1 MSARK
6 VFRTL
11 MTLDQVRSALASAIP
26 KTIPTQDVNLE
37 NSVGRYLAEDIVS
50 TIDVPGFD
58 RATMDGFAVK
68 AQDTFGANEVIPKSL
83 KLIGGV
89 EPGEVPGFVIGKEEA
104 SEIATGAAL
113 PIGSNAV
120 VMVEYTKASEG
131 KVEILSAVTPGE
143 NVMAAGS
150 DIMSGELLL
159 RRGQLI
165 TSREVGV
172 LAALGKKTVN
182 VLGSPRVAII
192 STGNELVPP
201 GSILRSAKI
210 FDINAC
216 ALSAA
221 VQECGGTPIMFGI
234 AADDEDSIQNLLR
247 RALGE
252 VDLVLTSG
260 STSAGRKDL
269 LPKIISSLEG
279 CQVIANGLAVKPG
292 KPALAAAVLGKPLFA
307 LPGNPTSALMVF
319 HSVVKPTIRILAGM
333 SSETKEPSIEAKLA
347 FKTFSVRGRQEL
359 LPVHLV
365 ADESGCYLAYP
376 TLSGSGA
383 VTSFA
388 LADGFL
394 KIPADRDIM
403 AKGETVQV
411 QLFSPNIELPDL
423 VIIGSHCI
431 GIDILLRVI
440 SKKRTRFSA
449 KTINVGSVGGLHAV
463 KKGEADLG
471 GIHLLDER
479 SGDYNIPFIKR
490 YALEERTV
498 LIRGYSREQG
508 LIVQKGNPK
517 SIHTF
522 EDLLRPGITFINR
535 NAGSGTRILI
545 DMHLAA
551 AARKKGTPIEQLTEK
566 IVGYDVEAKSHGA
579 VASAVSQGRVD
590 VGFGIRTVAEQQGLE
605 FIQYGNERFDFLVS
619 RNRMDKPSVALFLN
633 TLRSDE
639 FKRSL
644 KNEAP
649 GLRPDN
655 NTGNPVT
662 LN

>member
-37 NSVGRYLAEDIVS
+37 NSVGSYLAEDTVS

-89 EPGEVPGFVIGKEEA
+89 EPGEVPGFVIGEEEA

-279 CQVIANGLAVKPG
+279 CQVIANGLAIKPG
-292 KPALAAAVLGKPLFA
+292 KPALVAAVLGKPLFA

-333 SSETKEPSIEAKLA
+333 ISETKEPSIEAKLA

-365 ADESGCYLAYP
+365 ADESGRYLAYP

>member
-1 MSARK
+1 LSARK

-37 NSVGRYLAEDIVS
+37 NSVGSYLAEDTVS

-89 EPGEVPGFVIGKEEA
+89 EPGEVPGFVIGEEEA

-279 CQVIANGLAVKPG
+279 CQVIANGLAIKPG
-292 KPALAAAVLGKPLFA
+292 KPALVAAVLGKPLFA

-365 ADESGCYLAYP
+365 ADESGRYLAYP

>member
-1 MSARK
+1 
-6 VFRTL
+6 

-37 NSVGRYLAEDIVS
+37 NSVGSYLAEDTVS

-89 EPGEVPGFVIGKEEA
+89 EPGEVPGFVIGEEEA

-279 CQVIANGLAVKPG
+279 CQVIANGLAIKPG
-292 KPALAAAVLGKPLFA
+292 KPALVAAVLGKPLFA

-365 ADESGCYLAYP
+365 ADESGRYLAYP

>member
-1 MSARK
+1 
-6 VFRTL
+6 
-11 MTLDQVRSALASAIP
+11 MTLEQVRSALASAIP

-201 GSILRSAKI
+201 GSILRGAKI
-210 FDINAC
+210 FDINAF

-411 QLFSPNIELPDL
+411 QLFSPNMELPDL

-440 SKKRTRFSA
+440 SQKRTRFSA

>member
-37 NSVGRYLAEDIVS
+37 NSVGSYLAEDTVS

-89 EPGEVPGFVIGKEEA
+89 EPGEVPGFVIGEEEA

-279 CQVIANGLAVKPG
+279 CQVIANGLAIKPG
-292 KPALAAAVLGKPLFA
+292 KPALVAAVLGKPLFA

-365 ADESGCYLAYP
+365 ADESGRYLAYP

>member
-11 MTLDQVRSALASAIP
+11 MTLDQVKSALASAIP

-37 NSVGRYLAEDIVS
+37 NSVGSYLAEDTVS

-89 EPGEVPGFVIGKEEA
+89 EPGEVPGFVIGEEEA

-279 CQVIANGLAVKPG
+279 CQVIANGLAIKPG
-292 KPALAAAVLGKPLFA
+292 KPALVAAVLGKPLFA

-365 ADESGCYLAYP
+365 ADESGRYLAYP

>member
-1 MSARK
+1 
-6 VFRTL
+6 
-11 MTLDQVRSALASAIP
+11 
-26 KTIPTQDVNLE
+26 
-37 NSVGRYLAEDIVS
+37 
-50 TIDVPGFD
+50 
-58 RATMDGFAVK
+58 
-68 AQDTFGANEVIPKSL
+68 
-83 KLIGGV
+83 
-89 EPGEVPGFVIGKEEA
+89 
-104 SEIATGAAL
+104 
-113 PIGSNAV
+113 
-120 VMVEYTKASEG
+120 
-131 KVEILSAVTPGE
+131 
-143 NVMAAGS
+143 
-150 DIMSGELLL
+150 
-159 RRGQLI
+159 
-165 TSREVGV
+165 
-172 LAALGKKTVN
+172 
-182 VLGSPRVAII
+182 
-192 STGNELVPP
+192 
-201 GSILRSAKI
+201 
-210 FDINAC
+210 
-216 ALSAA
+216 
-221 VQECGGTPIMFGI
+221 
-234 AADDEDSIQNLLR
+234 
-247 RALGE
+247 
-252 VDLVLTSG
+252 
-260 STSAGRKDL
+260 
-269 LPKIISSLEG
+269 
-279 CQVIANGLAVKPG
+279 
-292 KPALAAAVLGKPLFA
+292 
-307 LPGNPTSALMVF
+307 
-319 HSVVKPTIRILAGM
+319 

-365 ADESGCYLAYP
+365 ADESGRYLAYP

>member
-37 NSVGRYLAEDIVS
+37 NSVGSYLAEDTVS

-89 EPGEVPGFVIGKEEA
+89 EPGEVPGFVIGEEEA

-279 CQVIANGLAVKPG
+279 CQVIANGLAIKPG
-292 KPALAAAVLGKPLFA
+292 KPALVAAVLGKPLFA

-333 SSETKEPSIEAKLA
+333 ISETKEPSIEAKLA

-365 ADESGCYLAYP
+365 ADESGRYLAYP

-411 QLFSPNIELPDL
+411 QLFSPNMELPDL